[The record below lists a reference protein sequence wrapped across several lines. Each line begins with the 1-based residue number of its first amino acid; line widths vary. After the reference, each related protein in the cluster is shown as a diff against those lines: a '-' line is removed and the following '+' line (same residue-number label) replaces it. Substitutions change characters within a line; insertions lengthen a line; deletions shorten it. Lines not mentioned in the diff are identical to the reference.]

1 MNTSSILSDLSKT
14 VNLSGFIVTGTALKN
29 GDFQIFLE
37 RRMHVAKCSCCGRY
51 CGTFY
56 DSKLLSYRD
65 LNWGST
71 QIFLRIR
78 RVRVDC
84 PICGIKSEQL
94 PFAHF
99 GSPMTK
105 RFQTFLACMC
115 RVMTRADVADLYQVS
130 EDTITRYEL
139 AFLDKRYQNDED
151 LDDLRLL
158 RLDEIARRKGHN
170 YLTVLVNAETGRV
183 VEVVEGRKKD
193 DLQPFFARLGNERA
207 SKIEAVS
214 LDMSRSYIAAIE
226 TWCENA
232 LLVFDRFHIV
242 KHLNDALNEVRK
254 SEKRKEGNKHQ
265 DKWRHS
271 KRALGKNEENLTE
284 KEAECLDRLLRENER
299 IFTAY
304 NLKVEFQR
312 LWEYPTKRGANIFLT
327 RWLKKARATE
337 EEAFIGFCDMVE
349 RHREGIMNYYFYPL
363 TNGPQEGLNNKIN
376 VIRRKAYG
384 YANMVSFILKIFQ
397 ATDRLFPRWG

>member
-14 VNLSGFIVTGTALKN
+14 VNLSGFFVTGTALKN
-29 GDFQIFLE
+29 GDFQIYLE

-56 DSKLLSYRD
+56 DSKLLSFRD

-71 QIFLRIR
+71 RVFLRIR

-84 PICGIKSEQL
+84 PICGIKSEKF
-94 PFAHF
+94 PFACF

-139 AFLDKRYQNDED
+139 AFHDERYQNDED

-193 DLQPFFARLGNERA
+193 DLQPFFARLGDERA

-254 SEKRKEGNKHQ
+254 SEKRKEGKKHQ
-265 DKWRHS
+265 EKWRHS
-271 KRALGKNEENLTE
+271 KRA
-284 KEAECLDRLLRENER
+284 
-299 IFTAY
+299 
-304 NLKVEFQR
+304 
-312 LWEYPTKRGANIFLT
+312 
-327 RWLKKARATE
+327 
-337 EEAFIGFCDMVE
+337 
-349 RHREGIMNYYFYPL
+349 
-363 TNGPQEGLNNKIN
+363 
-376 VIRRKAYG
+376 
-384 YANMVSFILKIFQ
+384 
-397 ATDRLFPRWG
+397 

>member
-1 MNTSSILSDLSKT
+1 
-14 VNLSGFIVTGTALKN
+14 
-29 GDFQIFLE
+29 
-37 RRMHVAKCSCCGRY
+37 
-51 CGTFY
+51 
-56 DSKLLSYRD
+56 
-65 LNWGST
+65 
-71 QIFLRIR
+71 
-78 RVRVDC
+78 
-84 PICGIKSEQL
+84 
-94 PFAHF
+94 
-99 GSPMTK
+99 
-105 RFQTFLACMC
+105 MC
-115 RVMTRADVADLYQVS
+115 RVMTRVDVADLYQVS

-312 LWEYPTKRGANIFLT
+312 LWEYPTKRGANILALLD
-327 RWLKKARATE
+327 RVWVIPSEGKA
-337 EEAFIGFCDMVE
+337 D
-349 RHREGIMNYYFYPL
+349 PL
-363 TNGPQEGLNNKIN
+363 LGKSLI
-376 VIRRKAYG
+376 
-384 YANMVSFILKIFQ
+384 
-397 ATDRLFPRWG
+397 